1 MKLRPRSF
9 LLSFVLLLACPVL
22 FSGAANWLDAEPRP
36 YGRGEKRPMTPL
48 DVVHLR
54 RAQTAQLSPDGQW
67 VVFEL
72 SVLNWEKGKRY
83 SDIYVSS
90 VVTGSPDSAA
100 QRRMTFTDEASE
112 GSPHWARD
120 SVHFAFLSNRAD
132 GKENQLYLMR
142 RDGGEAR
149 MVGGHKGLVSDFA
162 FSRDGRWLAYRAGKK
177 DEEQLWLLDLSRSDA
192 EATQLTR
199 HSTPVRRWVW
209 TEASDRIYFSAPDRV
224 DKDEEKRKEKK
235 FDVQIRNSE
244 RIPEHLWSIDLA
256 TKQEQRWTEGEFS
269 VGSIVV
275 SHDARKVAL
284 RSRSLDRYVS
294 DVEARWTYS
303 EIYLLDVASGR
314 LERLTNN
321 QIGESLPSF
330 SPDSRW
336 IAFSASEKFQT
347 YRRGRVYLRAVD
359 GGEWQVLPKD
369 WSYDA
374 SVDSW
379 SPDSKTIYFSGGIG
393 VNRHFFALSVP
404 EGGLRQITQEV
415 GATFGGLDRDSGLFL
430 LRFTDSTHPADYYV
444 VEPERL
450 GERAAWQRVSN
461 ANPQVAE
468 LALGSYETLRWRS
481 TDGTQVEGLLVKPVR
496 YEQGQRYPLIVQIH
510 GGPAGAYVH
519 SFPGSWGNYAH
530 VYAGAGYAVFQPNY
544 RGSSNYGQEFRRQI
558 AGDYFRQGYEDIISG
573 VDYLIARGVADP
585 ERLGMMGWSAGGHWS
600 NWTLVSTDRF
610 KAISSGAGAMN
621 WISMYAQTD
630 VQFIREFYFR
640 GTPYDNWEHYVE
652 VSPLRYIK
660 NAKTPT
666 LIHVGHDDARV
677 PRPQSEE
684 LHMALK
690 KLGVPTEFIDYPR
703 MPHGLREPRYQLVKM
718 VSEFNWFEKWI
729 RGQEGWFEW
738 KELLATLPGEGKKE
752 QGAGADAPR

>member
-1 MKLRPRSF
+1 MKAGFRGS
-9 LLSFVLLLACPVL
+9 LLLLIVVFVAASL
-22 FSGAANWLDAEPRP
+22 GA
-36 YGRGEKRPMTPL
+36 EKRPMTPL

-54 RAQTAQLSPDGQW
+54 AARNAQLSPDGQW

-90 VVTGSPDSAA
+90 VATGA

-112 GSPHWARD
+112 QNPRWARD
-120 SVHFAFLSNRAD
+120 SIHFAFLSNRAD
-132 GKENQLYLMR
+132 GKEKQLYLMR

-149 MVGGHKGLVSDFA
+149 IVQGHKGPVADFA
-162 FSRDGRWLAYRAGKK
+162 FSRDGRWLAYRAGKQ
-177 DEEQLWLLDLSRSDA
+177 DEEQLWLVALDAA
-192 EATQLTR
+192 EAQATQLTQ

-209 TEASDRIYFSAPDRV
+209 TEASDRIYFSAPERV
-224 DKDEEKRKEKK
+224 DKDDQKRKEKK
-235 FDVQIRNSE
+235 FDVAIRNPE
-244 RIPEHLWSIDLA
+244 RIAAHLWSIDLA
-256 TKQEQRWTEGEFS
+256 TKQEQRWTQGEFS

-275 SHDARKVAL
+275 SRDARKVAL

-294 DVEARWTYS
+294 DVEAAGTYG

-314 LERLTNN
+314 LEQLTNN
-321 QIGESLPSF
+321 QVGESQPSF

-336 IAFSASEKFQT
+336 IAFSSWEDFET
-347 YRRGRVYLRAVD
+347 YRRRRVYLRAVD
-359 GGEWQVLPKD
+359 GGDWHVLPKD
-369 WSYDA
+369 WPYDA
-374 SVDSW
+374 SIDSW
-379 SPDSKTIYFSGGIG
+379 SPDSKTIYFIGGVG
-393 VNRHFFALSVP
+393 VGRHLFALGVP
-404 EGGLRQITQEV
+404 DGRLQQITNEE
-415 GATFGGLDRDSGLFL
+415 GAVLGGLDRDSGLFL
-430 LRFTDSTHPADYYV
+430 LGFTDSQQPADYYV
-444 VEPERL
+444 VEPARL
-450 GERAAWQRVSN
+450 ADRAAWQRVSN

-468 LALGSYETLRWRS
+468 LALGSYETIRWRS
-481 TDGTQVEGLLVKPVR
+481 TDGVEVEGLLIKPVG
-496 YEQGQRYPLIVQIH
+496 YEEGKRYPLIVQIH

-519 SFPGSWGNYAH
+519 AFPGRWSNYAH

-544 RGSSNYGQEFRRQI
+544 RGSSNYGDEFRRQI

-585 ERLGMMGWSAGGHWS
+585 EKLGMMGWSAGGHWS

-610 KAISSGAGAMN
+610 KAISSGAGGMN

-630 VQFIREFYFR
+630 IQFIREFYFR
-640 GTPYDNWEHYVE
+640 GTPYEHWDHYVE

-690 KLGVPTEFIDYPR
+690 KLGVPTEFIVYPR

-718 VSEFNWFEKWI
+718 VSEFNWFEKWL
-729 RGQEGWFEW
+729 RGKEGWFEW
-738 KELLATLPGEGKKE
+738 KELLATLPGEEKKE
-752 QGAGADAPR
+752 EKAATSNQP